1 MNNFQNTE
9 KFVAFIVFDLFIVMP
24 LKFFFWKTS
33 SWLFSKFCY
42 PKKKKKKIMFSIGK
56 IGNNFLKNV
65 FRKH

>member
-9 KFVAFIVFDLFIVMP
+9 KSVAFIVFDLVIVMP
-24 LKFFFWKTS
+24 LKTFFGKHHLGCFQNYVIQK
-33 SWLFSKFCY
+33 KF
-42 PKKKKKKIMFSIGK
+42 MFSIGK